1 MGSSNNG
8 IVNGVDT
15 AKLEEFRKSLDKD
28 PVSLGLEAKAV
39 WDGEMGR
46 STVHI
51 GPFSLNNDRIDRP
64 TRQYTVSYGA
74 WREVEEAIGAIGPTD
89 REEPV
94 EMALGAM
101 ASCIVNAITFN
112 AYRHGIDLDDIQVS
126 VSTDVDPSVLFEM
139 KGPESHNACMQNLR
153 ADIKVKGDN
162 LTPEK
167 LETIKRLAE
176 LSPVDGLISQ
186 ANKINHTVTT

>member
-1 MGSSNNG
+1 MGSNNKG
-8 IVNGVDT
+8 IVDGVDT
-15 AKLEEFRKSLDKD
+15 AKLEEFRKAQQTE
-28 PVSLGLEAKAV
+28 PVSLGLEAKAM

-51 GPFSLNNDRIDRP
+51 GPFSLNNNRIDRE
-64 TRQYTVSYGA
+64 TRRYTVSYGA

-101 ASCIVNAITFN
+101 AACIVNAITFN
-112 AYRHGIDLDDIQVS
+112 AYRHDIDLHDIQVS
-126 VSTDVDPSVLFEM
+126 VTTDVNPEVLFEL
-139 KGPESHNACMQNLR
+139 KGPEAHTACMQNLR
-153 ADIKVKGDN
+153 AEIKVKGDN
-162 LTPEK
+162 ITPEK
-167 LETIKRLAE
+167 LETIKKLAE

-186 ANKINHTVTT
+186 ANHIKHVVTT

>member
-1 MGSSNNG
+1 MADGN
-8 IVNGVDT
+8 IIDGVDT
-15 AKLEEFRKSLDKD
+15 GKLEEFRKAQKAD

-46 STVHI
+46 SNVHI
-51 GPFSLNNDRIDRP
+51 GPFSLNKDRIDRP

-74 WREVEEAIGAIGPTD
+74 WREVEDAVGVVGPTD
-89 REEPV
+89 RMEPV

-101 ASCIVNAITFN
+101 AACIVNAITFN
-112 AYRHGIDLDDIQVS
+112 AYRHDITLDDIRVT
-126 VSTDVDPSVLFEM
+126 VSTDVNPDVLFELQ
-139 KGPESHNACMQNLR
+139 GPQAHNSCMTNLR
-153 ADIKVKGDN
+153 AEIKVKGDN

-176 LSPVDGLISQ
+176 HSPVDGLVAQ
-186 ANKINHTVTT
+186 ANSVTHVVTT